1 MERSDCPIEVTLS
14 VIGGKWKFLIIKEL
28 IDGPKRFS
36 QLMRSIKGIT
46 QRMLTKQLRELERD
60 KIIDRILYPQVPPK
74 VEYTLTPLGKEL
86 KNVLLSLHNWGT
98 LYMERDG
105 RNISCEENSFI
116 IKKWENRGSTA
127 PA

>member
-116 IKKWENRGSTA
+116 IKKWENRG
-127 PA
+127 